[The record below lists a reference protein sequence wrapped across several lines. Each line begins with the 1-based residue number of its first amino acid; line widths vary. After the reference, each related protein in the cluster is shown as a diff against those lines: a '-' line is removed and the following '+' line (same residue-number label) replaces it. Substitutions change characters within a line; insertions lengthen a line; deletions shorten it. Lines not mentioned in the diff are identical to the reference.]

1 MAALILLNSTRNMI
15 NVTMINDNVFELTE
29 SFGISLSL
37 PDSASSRVTLAAD
50 PAQVTILDD
59 DGQFPLVSSQACSQT
74 AL

>member
-1 MAALILLNSTRNMI
+1 MI
-15 NVTMINDNVFELTE
+15 NVTIINDNVFELTE

-59 DGQFPLVSSQACSQT
+59 DGQFPLYSVVLRPVPKQHCKATC
-74 AL
+74 